1 MKKITDIYR
10 DHKIMP
16 NLQTHQLR
24 VAMVAQIIC
33 ENMDIPVDKQ
43 SVVSACLLHDMGN
56 IIKFNLGYFPHFTEL
71 EGSKYWQKVQDEYIA
86 KYGEDEHKATLMIIK
101 ELGLSEDISKLVDCI
116 AFFTADENAKDTD
129 FNKKICA
136 YADMRVNPTG
146 IVSLEERLG
155 DLRNRYGKTENSSS
169 IASRGG
175 AYPVNPGVDEQFVFE
190 SSLREIE
197 KQIFAH
203 SKIKPEDINDES
215 VSIKIEDLKEYSL

>member
-1 MKKITDIYR
+1 MRKITDIYR

-24 VAMVAQIIC
+24 VAMVAQMIC
-33 ENMDIPVDKQ
+33 DNMNIPVNKDN
-43 SVVSACLLHDMGN
+43 VISACLLHDMGN

-71 EGSKYWQKVQDEYIA
+71 EGSKYWQKVQDEYIT

-116 AFFTADENAKDTD
+116 AFFTADENAKGQD

-136 YADMRVNPTG
+136 YADM
-146 IVSLEERLG
+146 
-155 DLRNRYGKTENSSS
+155 
-169 IASRGG
+169 
-175 AYPVNPGVDEQFVFE
+175 PVNPGVDEQFIFE

-203 SKIKPEDINDES
+203 SKIKPEDVNDES
-215 VSIKIEDLKEYSL
+215 VSLKIEDLKEYF